1 MQPASRTCP
10 SRWRMYRSEAAAGP
24 EEGVTHL
31 PNASPDEFAS
41 WFHKATGE
49 EGPFPY
55 QETLATAPELPD
67 QLAAPTGAG
76 KTALVLAWLWRRRWT
91 PATTPRRLVY
101 CLPTRVLVEQTFGE
115 ITDWLKKLDL
125 LAPGLGHPDKVL
137 PVLLMGGEKP
147 SDRWWLYPEQPL
159 VLVGTQEMLLSRA
172 LNRGYG
178 ASRYQWPQE
187 FGLLHS
193 DALWVLD
200 EVQLMGT
207 GLATTAQLAAFR
219 QRLGTYGPVHTLWV
233 SATQEAQWLATVDHP
248 APNRLLTLTQDDFKN
263 EELSARLRATKPL
276 LPSPCPDAADPHRL
290 AEAVLQEHAPGTLTL
305 VVLNSVERAQELY
318 RSLLPP
324 LPGGGP
330 ELHLLH
336 SRFRPCERRTWKD
349 WMRSDPP
356 PAGRIIVATQVVEA
370 GANLDARI
378 LWTEQAPWINL
389 VQRFGRCNRRG
400 ELPDARIYVLAVDKP
415 DPYAEEDM
423 DWARQQLGTLAGQSV
438 NPETLA
444 RVALPPTAAPEHVL
458 RRRDLLGVFDTSPDL
473 SGNDLDVSRFI
484 RVMDDYDVYVYWRQW
499 EGTVP
504 SKDMERPAPSE
515 LCPVPIGKLA
525 VFLRKA
531 GAWRFDHLGEQWLRV
546 HPADLRPGQ
555 VLLLPASAGGY
566 DPQLGWTGSDR
577 DAPVLPPDTGATG
590 PQAGTHQAEVP
601 EEPPAGSPAADE
613 GLSADPSSADAA
625 EWQTVAEHTDAA
637 AVAIEALLPA
647 LPELR
652 EGDRAALRTAIRW
665 HDAGKGYH
673 VFVDTMQRVATA
685 RGDVLVPGQVY
696 AKSPARRLGRHDR
709 RYFRHELASA
719 MLYLYLHDWN
729 PSPEDSL
736 IAYLIGAHHGK
747 VRLAIRSLPDEDAPP
762 DMVTRHARGI
772 WEGERLALAVDL
784 GAGIV
789 VPEGT
794 PLDLEL
800 MELGS
805 SATGRSSWLGRM
817 LALRDSEDWGPFRLA
832 FLEAVLRATDA
843 RSGQTGNT
851 GGEPQ

>member
-1 MQPASRTCP
+1 MQPASRTWPWGSRTYP
-10 SRWRMYRSEAAAGP
+10 SGVAPAR
-24 EEGVTHL
+24 EEGVTHV
-31 PNASPDEFAS
+31 PHADPGDFST
-41 WFHKATGE
+41 WFRTATGE
-49 EGPFPY
+49 NGPFPY
-55 QETLATAPELPD
+55 QETLATAAEWPD
-67 QLAAPTGAG
+67 QLVAPTGAG

-101 CLPTRVLVEQTFGE
+101 CLPTRVLVEQTFDG
-115 ITDWLKKLDL
+115 IVGWLKNLGL

-137 PVLLMGGEKP
+137 PLLLMGGEKP
-147 SDRWWLYPEQPL
+147 TDTWWLYPEQPL

-193 DALWVLD
+193 DTLWVLD

-207 GLATTAQLAAFR
+207 GLATTAQLDGLR
-219 QRLGTYGPVHTLWV
+219 QELGTYGPVQTLWV
-233 SATQEAQWLATVDHP
+233 SATQEAQWLTTVDHP
-248 APNRLLTLTQDDFKN
+248 APTRKLTLSESDRCDT
-263 EELSARLRATKPL
+263 ELSARLRAVKPL
-276 LPSPCPDAADPHRL
+276 LPSPCPDAADPRRL

-305 VVLNSVERAQELY
+305 VVLNSVDRAQELY
-318 RSLLPP
+318 RSLLHR
-324 LPGGGP
+324 GP
-330 ELHLLH
+330 ELRLLH
-336 SRFRPCERRTWKD
+336 SRFRPHERRTWNA
-349 WMRSDPP
+349 WLRSELP

-370 GANLDARI
+370 GADLNARV

-400 ELPDARIYVLAVDKP
+400 RLTDARIYVLAVDKP

-423 DWARQQLGTLAGQSV
+423 EWSRQQLAALAGQSV
-438 NPETLA
+438 NPETLSH
-444 RVALPPTAAPEHVL
+444 VALPPTAPPEYVL
-458 RRRDLLGVFDTSPDL
+458 RRRDLLGLFDTSPDL

-484 RVMDDYDVYVYWRQW
+484 RDMDDYDVYVYWRQW

-504 SKDMERPAPSE
+504 SEDMERPAPSE
-515 LCPVPIGKLA
+515 LCPVPIGKLFT
-525 VFLRKA
+525 FLRKVR
-531 GAWRFDHLGEQWLRV
+531 AWRFDHLDEQWRIV
-546 HPADLRPGQ
+546 SASDLRPGQ

-566 DPQLGWTGSDR
+566 NPEQGWTGSDR

-590 PQAGTHQAEVP
+590 PQPETEVP
-601 EEPPAGSPAADE
+601 AEPPAGSSAADE
-613 GLSADPSSADAA
+613 GLSADPSSVNAA
-625 EWQTVAEHTDAA
+625 KWQTVAEHTDAA
-637 AVAIEALLPA
+637 AVALDALLPS

-652 EGDRAALRTAIRW
+652 EADRAALRAAIRW

-673 VFVDTMQRVATA
+673 VFVATMQKVAA
-685 RGDVLVPGQVY
+685 HKGDTLVPGLVY
-696 AKSPARRLGRHDR
+696 AKSPAQRLGRHSR

-719 MLYLYLHDWN
+719 LLYLYVHGWDL
-729 PSPEDSL
+729 SPETIL
-736 IAYLIGAHHGK
+736 IAYLIAAHHGK
-747 VRLAIRSLPDEDAPP
+747 VRLAIRSLPGEDAPP
-762 DMVTRHARGI
+762 DRATRHARGI
-772 WEGERLALAVDL
+772 REGERLTLPVDL
-784 GAGIV
+784 GDGIV

-805 SATGRSSWLGRM
+805 SATGRSSWLERT

-832 FLEAVLRATDA
+832 FLEAALRAADA
-843 RSGQTGNT
+843 RAGHTGNT